1 MSWAGALLLI
11 VAATQLGALA
21 TAWLLDAEALVGGR
35 ATRLVTAS
43 VASLFALQALAA
55 VAVLRLWRWWRGIA
69 MVLCLLGIAL
79 QGANLMPP
87 FEPMPVVAINAG
99 LALGY
104 LLVLTLLSRSGE
116 AFA

>member
-1 MSWAGALLLI
+1 MLI
-11 VAATQLGALA
+11 AAAAQLGALA
-21 TAWLLDAEALVGGR
+21 TASLLDTEALLGGR

-43 VASLFALQALAA
+43 VASLFVLQVLAA

-69 MVLCLLGIAL
+69 MVLCFLGIAL
-79 QGANLMPP
+79 QGANLLPP
-87 FEPMPVVAINAG
+87 LDRPPVVAINAG

-104 LLVLTLLSRSGE
+104 LLVLTLLARSGD